1 MENKNVFEETVAT
14 LIEDAKKLQAKFSKC
29 QENNNF
35 TEALS
40 CMRLL
45 KDTLSLIKEY
55 DWELKYSELE
65 TTTGKQLKIWEQ
77 NHCGEIRNLKEY
89 HTYDAMYKKNVWI
102 EKFESCINER
112 KSYICSYGDECRN
125 SGKSYALAS
134 LCDKYNGVVVSEKIN
149 GSYGIKNNCK
159 QFGFN
164 IPIYSYRDVLSLR
177 QSKNKILFID
187 ECSGLSNE
195 QIDKLKESHVVIGF
209 QLT

>member
-14 LIEDAKKLQAKFSKC
+14 LIEDAKKLQVKFSKC

-55 DWELKYSELE
+55 DWELKYLELE
-65 TTTGKQLKIWEQ
+65 TTTGKQIKIWEQ
-77 NHCGEIRNLKEY
+77 NHCGEIKNLKEY
-89 HTYDAMYKKNVWI
+89 CIYDSRDKKNVWI
-102 EKFESCINER
+102 KKFESCINDR
-112 KSYICSYGDECRN
+112 QSYICTYGDECRGT
-125 SGKSYALAS
+125 GKSYALAS
-134 LCDKYNGVVVSEKIN
+134 LCNKYNGIVVSEKTN
-149 GSYGIKNNCK
+149 GLYGIKNNCK

-164 IPIYSYRDVLSLR
+164 VLIYSYRDVLSLR
-177 QSKNKILFID
+177 QAKNRILFLD
-187 ECSGLSNE
+187 EFSGLSYE

-209 QLT
+209 N

>member
-55 DWELKYSELE
+55 DWELKYAEHE

-89 HTYDAMYKKNVWI
+89 YTCDSIDKKNVWI
-102 EKFESCINER
+102 EKFESCIANR
-112 KSYICSYGDECRN
+112 QSYICTYGDECRGT
-125 SGKSYALAS
+125 GKSYALAS
-134 LCDKYNGVVVSEKIN
+134 LCHKYNGIVVSETTN
-149 GSYGIKNNCK
+149 GSFGIKNNCK

-164 IPIYSYRDVLSLR
+164 VPICNYRYVLSMR
-177 QSKNKILFID
+177 QVKNKILFLD